1 MWFLDTNICIYF
13 LKGEYPGITEHL
25 CRKHPSDIKIP
36 AIVEAELRFGVEKSM
51 RKSMNQRK
59 LSQFLSPYQII
70 PFDSKASLSYAALR
84 LQLQTGGTPIGAN
97 DMLIAATVLS
107 RDGIL
112 VTANAKE
119 FSRVRGLKLENWA
132 TGDPACINGL
142 KTEPPRE

>member
-25 CRKHPSDIKIP
+25 CEKHPSDIRIP
-36 AIVEAELRFGVEKSM
+36 AVVEAELRFGVEKSM
-51 RKSMNQRK
+51 RKRLNRKK

-70 PFDSKASLSYAALR
+70 PFDSKASISYAPLR
-84 LQLQTGGTPIGAN
+84 FQLQSRGIPMGAN

-112 VTANAKE
+112 VTANVKE
-119 FSRVRGLKLENWA
+119 FHRVKGLQLENWA
-132 TGDPACINGL
+132 SG
-142 KTEPPRE
+142 